1 MFQSVHSLQNAELV
15 LLLSRTGGM
24 ALVRRLM
31 RFGKGFLNS
40 NKQAAVLWY
49 GSLLLFS
56 ELIQIRNAE
65 ESLYVALLYW

>member
-1 MFQSVHSLQNAELV
+1 MPVTELYTFNLTCV
-15 LLLSRTGGM
+15 ILLV
-24 ALVRRLM
+24 ALYGVA
-31 RFGKGFLNS
+31 LNS